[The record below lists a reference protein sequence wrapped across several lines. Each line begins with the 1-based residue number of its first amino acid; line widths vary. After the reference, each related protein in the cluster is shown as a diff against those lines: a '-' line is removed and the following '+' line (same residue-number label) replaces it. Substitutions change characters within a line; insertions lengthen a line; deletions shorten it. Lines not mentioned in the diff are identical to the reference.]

1 MQTFS
6 LRLFLLNHSPVY
18 SWEELP
24 ADVKSLFAPLNGS
37 LARAECFVADLKHMR
52 YYFEVAQSGQAKPT
66 RHKADV
72 VILQGWELIT
82 LVTYRQKNGRAPQ
95 SIGMLST
102 TIEGASF
109 KGRKNK

>member
-1 MQTFS
+1 MPNFS

-24 ADVKSLFAPLNGS
+24 EDVKSLFAPLNGS
-37 LARAECFVADLKHMR
+37 LARAECFVADPKHR
-52 YYFEVAQSGQAKPT
+52 RFYFEILQGDMLKPR

-82 LVTYRQKNGRAPQ
+82 LIAYGQKNGRAPQ
-95 SIGMLST
+95 SIGLLST

-109 KGRKNK
+109 RGRKSK

>member
-1 MQTFS
+1 MPTFS
-6 LRLFLLNHSPVY
+6 LRLFLLNHSPAY

-24 ADVKSLFAPLNGS
+24 AEAKSLFTSTNGS
-37 LARAECFVADLKHMR
+37 LARAECFVADPSHR
-52 YYFEVAQSGQAKPT
+52 GFYFEILQSDPPKLR

-82 LVTYRQKNGRAPQ
+82 LVTYRQKNGRAAQ
-95 SIGMLST
+95 SVGLLST

-109 KGRKNK
+109 KGRKAK